1 MTVEVKTK
9 LTLDDN
15 ASAALD
21 HVKQGFQ
28 GAHESAEKAKEGF
41 SAVNLVLT
49 EMAAHILERGIEK
62 VKEFGGE
69 LVEAASHGQQVEQR
83 LAGMTAAVQGVDW
96 KTAREG
102 AVDYFQDVQNIAVRT
117 MQPIDDVEA
126 GFNRLVE
133 IQGATPQGLTKARKE
148 IEEMA
153 TVARVLGTSVETIG
167 GQFAFMEEGT
177 LKVKSQMYQLLQPT
191 GIFQHGTMK
200 ATEYWQKLNNE
211 QRADLLS
218 VGLEKLAG
226 SMQKATPTF
235 KDSVNQLRNVW
246 DEVEENFGGQVIQA
260 LEPQIQ
266 RLSHYINSSNVDL
279 KHWAETIGDTVGP
292 MVVDAGNAVK
302 DGFEFLK
309 DHQLEIADDIKEA
322 WAFAKETMQFI
333 IAHKEVLAAVA
344 IGRSELGKG
353 AANAAVGGFGLLSK
367 AGAGMAA
374 GIGVEAE
381 AGLAGAAVSATL
393 ALGVL
398 AAAVGSVALAVDQWD
413 KLMAVTGGD
422 KSEDQMDFAAV
433 QKRFQEMIKA
443 PDMSQWGSGELEHFD
458 HMRENLVS
466 LAEKVGESGRA
477 ANELAEAA
485 YEAHHSSEELIR
497 PFKQAAE
504 QFDALAISTG
514 QLDSGGAVEKISE
527 GFSAASAAHNQAAQ
541 QYIANILSGDSAL
554 QTAFL
559 NSSDLTAEGYAQL
572 AAMVSDSAQEFKDKL
587 MGLAGGAGKAAKE
600 VKPVVNFSG
609 GQTFKI
615 NQDFRDQDP
624 DRIALVF
631 RNDVLKSATNR
642 VQAVTSTPFGVL

>member
-15 ASAALD
+15 ASASLD
-21 HVKQGFQ
+21 HLKQGFQ
-28 GAHESAEKAKEGF
+28 ETSEHAEKAKEGF

-49 EMAAHILERGIEK
+49 EMAAHVLERGIEK

-69 LVEAASHGQQVEQR
+69 LIEAASHGQQVEQR

-153 TVARVLGTSVETIG
+153 QVARVLGTSVETIG

-177 LKVKSQMYQLLQPT
+177 LKVKSQMFQLLQPT

-235 KDSVNQLRNVW
+235 KDSVNQLKNVW
-246 DEVEENFGGQVIQA
+246 DEVEENFGGEVIKA
-260 LEPQIQ
+260 VEPQIE
-266 RLSHYINSSNVDL
+266 RLSKYINSSNVDL

-302 DGFEFLK
+302 DGFEWLK
-309 DHQLEIADDIKEA
+309 DHQLEIADDIRQA
-322 WAFAKETMQFI
+322 WAFAREVMGFI
-333 IAHKEVLAAVA
+333 IDHKEVLAAVA
-344 IGRSELGKG
+344 IGRSELGRG
-353 AANAAVGGFGLLSK
+353 VASAAVGSFGTLSK

-398 AAAVGSVALAVDQWD
+398 AAAVGSVALAIDQWD
-413 KLMAVTGGD
+413 QLMAVTGGG

-443 PDMSQWGSGELEHFD
+443 PDMSQWGAGELEKFD
-458 HMRENLVS
+458 HMRANLIS
-466 LAEKVGESGRA
+466 LADKVGESGRA
-477 ANELAEAA
+477 ANDLAEAA

-527 GFSAASAAHNQAAQ
+527 GFSAAGAAHNQAAQ
-541 QYIANILSGDSAL
+541 QYIANILSGDAAL
-554 QTAFL
+554 QAAFL
-559 NSSDLTAEGYAQL
+559 NSSDLTAEGYASL
-572 AAMVSDSAQEFKDKL
+572 ASMVSDSAAEFKDKL
-587 MGLAGGAGKAAKE
+587 LGLAGAAGKATKE

-609 GQTFKI
+609 GQSFRI
-615 NQDFRDQDP
+615 EQSFRDQDP
-624 DRIALVF
+624 DRIAIVF
-631 RNDVLKSATNR
+631 RNDILKAATNR
-642 VQAVTSTPFGVL
+642 IQAVTSTPFGA